1 MMMKMMIKIDR
12 MVMLKD
18 AILRKK
24 TAVLLD
30 FVKIT
35 SPTPHSFGQNP
46 NKQQFFSQDTVP
58 NS

>member
-18 AILRKK
+18 GILRKK

-30 FVKIT
+30 FVQIT
-35 SPTPHSFGQNP
+35 SPPPHLDKIQTNSS
-46 NKQQFFSQDTVP
+46 FFSGYRP
-58 NS
+58 